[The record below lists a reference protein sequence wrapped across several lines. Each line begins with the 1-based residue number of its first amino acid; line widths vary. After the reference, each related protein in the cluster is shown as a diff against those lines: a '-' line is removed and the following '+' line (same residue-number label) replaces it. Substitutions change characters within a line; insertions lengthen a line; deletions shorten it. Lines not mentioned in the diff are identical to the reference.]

1 MPISDEIKGNINNSL
16 IQTGINLVNGI
27 MFSECAKNGFT
38 NPIMN
43 AVQRFTHLS
52 GGINWTGVD
61 TGCDEITRIFRNDAD
76 RKKKDLISH
85 KSIAEGLV
93 TAGIGTACTVI
104 DDTLKYFNIFDKV
117 SIKSGNYL
125 SDIFSCGYSFYDS
138 AEAIGKLW
146 TWGSTDK
153 AYGTYK
159 IDDTKDK
166 FTKVLVAAVGGLS
179 LWGIKQL
186 FGMNDAISQ
195 QRAQGVKLAESQ
207 KLIKEM
213 TGGEVDLSMTA
224 NISFITN
231 EVLALIHKVNTAF
244 LMDHDTLT
252 VLDNN
257 EKNFDKRGVI
267 MNSCV
272 FISSLIVTPK
282 LGEAINNVIFNKV
295 GLGVNDKLSSEM
307 NKIIS
312 TPELLLKAS
321 SDTEI
326 AQDLTS
332 ITSDTKVITKD
343 IGKLMRAQS
352 ALLQSITRL
361 GEAGV
366 YATSII
372 ESFDNTS
379 EVNVSAKKLGA
390 LESEFSKTK
399 AHLDMMNS
407 EVLCQPKTVI
417 ERGAL
422 DFYVPQINDESDRLN
437 QLQKE
442 RVNTNSSYNTSKS
455 LGTLM
460 PIAGLLVKAYDLALL
475 GLFTVQPDD
484 RDKPEAKNIWL
495 DATLNS
501 PRAIAT
507 AVQVMT
513 AKGIA
518 NDAQNKIID
527 LDEMFVSIKRMSKL
541 LKFIDSVENTSYVKY
556 YTNPNLNGIKLQK
569 VQVSVT
575 GEKRLCIEDLTL
587 DYGKNYLFTGKSGCG
602 KTTLFTSLFGLP
614 SFSEAIEVKGV
625 ITYGCSGN
633 APAILLLTQ
642 NDNFAGN
649 TTLLENIIYPTLVSK
664 DTQMSYAPL
673 IERMLIEIQ
682 GVNPDV
688 NSHEL
693 AIEKEFG
700 LPSRLFEVQQNMYTS
715 FSGGQKKKIAIV
727 GMVFNVMH
735 KAGILDAY
743 FEALGA
749 GKSHK
754 DALTLAKK
762 SASPVMIML
771 DEVYNGLDDASKK
784 NAISLI
790 KTYVPEKAVTI
801 TIEHQA
807 QRVNYDCELHMQ
819 GDGRVNFTDLKSG
832 YTKELNH
839 NFNDDEIVLDPCC
852 AEFVPLA

>member
-1 MPISDEIKGNINNSL
+1 MPILNQIKGNINNAL

-61 TGCDEITRIFRNDAD
+61 TGCDEMTRVFMDDAG
-76 RKKKDLISH
+76 RKRQDLISH

-146 TWGSTDK
+146 TWCSTDTVY
-153 AYGTYK
+153 A
-159 IDDTKDK
+159 IDTAKSK
-166 FTKVLVAAVGGLS
+166 FTKVFVAAVGGLS

-244 LMDHDTLT
+244 LMAHDTLT
-252 VLDNN
+252 MSGNN
-257 EKNFDKRGVI
+257 GQRLFKEGGMEASV
-267 MNSCV
+267 CAL
-272 FISSLIVTPK
+272 ISSLIVTPK

-295 GLGVNDKLSSEM
+295 GLGVNDKLSSKM

-352 ALLQSITRL
+352 DLLQSITRL

-372 ESFDNTS
+372 EGFDNTS

-390 LESEFSKTK
+390 LESEFSKMK

-407 EVLCQPKTVI
+407 EVLYQPKTVI

-422 DFYVPQINDESDRLN
+422 DFYVPQINDASDRLN

-442 RVNTNSSYNTSKS
+442 RVNTNSSYNTSKF
-455 LGTLM
+455 LDTLM
-460 PIAGLLVKAYDLALL
+460 PIAGLLVKAYDLLPFLSASRGNSETLEAQSMLLDRAL
-475 GLFTVQPDD
+475 
-484 RDKPEAKNIWL
+484 N
-495 DATLNS
+495 N

-507 AVQVMT
+507 VVQVMT

-527 LDEMFVSIKRMSKL
+527 LDEMFVSLKRMSKL

-771 DEVYNGLDDASKK
+771 DEIYNGLDDASKK